1 MMTEGLRIENL
12 SVTFQ
17 LRDRD
22 VQAVD
27 GVSAHFPAGQ
37 VTGIIGE
44 SGCGKSVLG
53 MAVLGLLPLYAKVEG
68 GISLEGIPL
77 QGARR
82 ELGTRIGL
90 IPQNPAESL
99 NPART
104 VQAHLLEALRPLS
117 LSRRDARERSAQL
130 LRNFGFPQ
138 PARILKAYP
147 HELSG
152 GMQQRVL
159 CAIGSA
165 CSPAWLLA
173 DEPTKGLD
181 SALRDQVLDT
191 LGSMQSRG
199 VTGMLVITHD
209 LTLARDLCQSLAVM
223 YAGQVLE
230 MGDSV
235 LEHPLHP
242 YTAAFLNALPERGF
256 QPIGGIAPRA
266 GQRLPGCP
274 FAPRCPHC
282 QERCAR
288 ERPGACHPEPQHM
301 VRCFLYE

>member
-1 MMTEGLRIENL
+1 MTDGLHIKDL

-22 VQAVD
+22 VRAVD
-27 GVSAHFPAGQ
+27 GVSVHFPAGQ
-37 VTGIIGE
+37 ITGIIGE

-53 MAVLGLLPLYAKVEG
+53 MAVLGLLPPYAKAAG
-68 GISLEGIPL
+68 SITLDGSPL
-77 QGARR
+77 
-82 ELGTRIGL
+82 LGTRRALGVKLGL

-117 LSRRDARERSAQL
+117 LSRREAKERSAQL
-130 LRNFGFPQ
+130 LRDFGFPD
-138 PARILKAYP
+138 PARVLRAYP

-159 CAIGSA
+159 CAVGSA
-165 CSPAWLLA
+165 CTPAWLLA

-199 VTGMLVITHD
+199 VASMLVITHD
-209 LTLARDLCQSLAVM
+209 LTLARSLCQSLAVM

-230 MGDSV
+230 MGQGV

-242 YTAAFLNALPERGF
+242 YTAAFLNALPEHGF
-256 QPIGGIAPRA
+256 QPIKGIAPRA

-282 QERCAR
+282 RDRCTR
-288 ERPGACHPEPQHM
+288 ERPGACQPEFQHM

>member
-1 MMTEGLRIENL
+1 MTDGLRIKDL

-22 VQAVD
+22 VRAVD
-27 GVSAHFPAGQ
+27 GVSVHFPAGQ
-37 VTGIIGE
+37 ITGIIGE

-53 MAVLGLLPLYAKVEG
+53 MAVLGLLPPYAKAAG
-68 GISLEGIPL
+68 SITLDGSPL
-77 QGARR
+77 
-82 ELGTRIGL
+82 LGTRRALGVKLGL

-104 VQAHLLEALRPLS
+104 VQAHLSEALRPLS
-117 LSRRDARERSAQL
+117 LSRREAKAWSAQL
-130 LRNFGFPQ
+130 LRDFGFPD
-138 PARILKAYP
+138 PARVLKAYP

-159 CAIGSA
+159 CAVGSA
-165 CSPAWLLA
+165 CTPAWLLA

-191 LGSMQSRG
+191 LGSMRGRG
-199 VTGMLVITHD
+199 VASMLVITHD
-209 LTLARDLCQSLAVM
+209 LTLARSLCQSLAVM

-230 MGDSV
+230 MGQGV

-242 YTAAFLNALPERGF
+242 YTAAFLNALPEHGF
-256 QPIGGIAPRA
+256 QPIQGIAPRA

-282 QERCAR
+282 RERCTR
-288 ERPGACHPEPQHM
+288 ERPGACQPESQHM

>member
-1 MMTEGLRIENL
+1 MTDGLHIKDL

-22 VQAVD
+22 VRAVD
-27 GVSAHFPAGQ
+27 GVSVHFPAGQ
-37 VTGIIGE
+37 ITGIIGE

-53 MAVLGLLPLYAKVEG
+53 MAVLGLLPPYAKAAG
-68 GISLEGIPL
+68 SITLDGSPL
-77 QGARR
+77 
-82 ELGTRIGL
+82 LGTRRALGVKLGL

-117 LSRRDARERSAQL
+117 LSRREAKERSAQL
-130 LRNFGFPQ
+130 LRDFGFPN
-138 PARILKAYP
+138 PARVLRAYP

-159 CAIGSA
+159 CAVGSA
-165 CSPAWLLA
+165 CTPAWLLA

-199 VTGMLVITHD
+199 VASMLVITHD
-209 LTLARDLCQSLAVM
+209 LTLARSLCQSLAVM

-230 MGDSV
+230 MGQGV

-242 YTAAFLNALPERGF
+242 YTAAFLNALPEHGF
-256 QPIGGIAPRA
+256 QPIKGIAPRA

-282 QERCAR
+282 RDRCTR
-288 ERPGACHPEPQHM
+288 ERPGASQPESQHM